1 MGDRRTR
8 RKRKEKQP
16 EDTQQEP
23 EPSQGWIKPRTA
35 IIIIAVVTL
44 LNAANVFYAYSKSA
58 DLTATAVLTLLAFV
72 TPGLAAGLVYFIRRR
87 LAG

>member
-8 RKRKEKQP
+8 RKRKGQEP
-16 EDTQQEP
+16 EAIQQEP
-23 EPSQGWIKPRTA
+23 KPSQGWIRPRTA

-58 DLTATAVLTLLAFV
+58 DLTATAVFTLLAFV
-72 TPGLAAGLVYFIRRR
+72 TPALAAGLVYFVRRK
-87 LAG
+87 LVG